1 MALLVINYFLAAFLF
16 AFSYY
21 VDFKNG
27 DRKRIL
33 TSFCMSAS
41 FGLFFI
47 GLAYHTTYSATSSL
61 YVLFFMI
68 GIYLWAFANYLML
81 RIALFY
87 PYYKPSKLHN
97 FVFVLVIF
105 VLLFA
110 VMTTVESLTYVKDTG
125 YIVVSKGNEFLS
137 LSPYNW
143 FIIIAIIGLPVLS
156 ALILFI
162 RSLILRSRIY
172 RTQLRLISG
181 AVIVGTAI
189 VVALYFL
196 SKSNPAFFWITPLAM
211 SGVLVEALLTYKA
224 ADITTIVDK
233 RIVFLRIVNG
243 FLTVVLIGVAFGIL
257 IRLFYSTGFR
267 TSSPGWFYVVS
278 VAIMALVLWF
288 KIWAEKRVG
297 LLLHADSNYGPEM
310 EKALKAID
318 YNAGGESVIE
328 SSSFIIK
335 KYLECDNIDFLIE
348 GDDGMLSVRYST
360 TNRTDS
366 FDPHTKGLES
376 LLNQNI
382 MVLFKTQVVTQH
394 TFAEHKAELLGLFGR
409 YDSDAMIIMQE
420 ARHLIGI
427 IMLGAKRTGSDYTVY
442 DHDVIS
448 TLYSNF
454 FVIMYYLKNIANES
468 VVMTVDR
475 ELEYSGQIIQ
485 SIQEN
490 VDRINHEKIS
500 VDYISRSARKL
511 GGDFIDFIRLSADRY
526 IFVMGDVSGKGLN
539 ASMSMVILKSVIR
552 TYLQETGDFKELVVK
567 VNGFIKTN
575 LPKGTFFGGVFGL
588 LDLASNNLFYLNCG
602 IPTMLLYT
610 STYNNAVEIQG
621 EGHVLGFVDNI
632 GDYIRVK
639 KIHLNADDTLL
650 LTTDGLIDSVS
661 LRGERYGKERVQRFL
676 VNNRHYPAARI
687 TQFLVE
693 NLMDF
698 TSTELTDDITVLA
711 MKFMSK

>member
-1 MALLVINYFLAAFLF
+1 
-16 AFSYY
+16 
-21 VDFKNG
+21 
-27 DRKRIL
+27 
-33 TSFCMSAS
+33 
-41 FGLFFI
+41 
-47 GLAYHTTYSATSSL
+47 
-61 YVLFFMI
+61 
-68 GIYLWAFANYLML
+68 
-81 RIALFY
+81 
-87 PYYKPSKLHN
+87 
-97 FVFVLVIF
+97 
-105 VLLFA
+105 
-110 VMTTVESLTYVKDTG
+110 
-125 YIVVSKGNEFLS
+125 
-137 LSPYNW
+137 
-143 FIIIAIIGLPVLS
+143 
-156 ALILFI
+156 
-162 RSLILRSRIY
+162 
-172 RTQLRLISG
+172 
-181 AVIVGTAI
+181 
-189 VVALYFL
+189 
-196 SKSNPAFFWITPLAM
+196 
-211 SGVLVEALLTYKA
+211 
-224 ADITTIVDK
+224 
-233 RIVFLRIVNG
+233 
-243 FLTVVLIGVAFGIL
+243 
-257 IRLFYSTGFR
+257 
-267 TSSPGWFYVVS
+267 
-278 VAIMALVLWF
+278 MALVLWF

-328 SSSFIIK
+328 SSSSIIK

-442 DHDVIS
+442 DHDIIS

-588 LDLASNNLFYLNCG
+588 LDFASNNLFYLNCG